1 VDDCAHVRTA
11 RRRYVVFG
19 VVELAT
25 KPHDRYATC
34 DFVDEGD
41 GVRVCNATFVG
52 WDATQVGMLESSIAC
67 RVMGLWLWGQW

>member
-1 VDDCAHVRTA
+1 M
-11 RRRYVVFG
+11 VFG

-52 WDATQVGMLESSIAC
+52 WDATQVGMLESSIAYAC
-67 RVMGLWLWGQW
+67 P